1 MFLESLHL
9 SAPAIIK
16 EHEPLG
22 TKTTLRVGGTAR
34 YYIQPAD
41 EKDIIAIIKQVRLYD
56 LPYFVL
62 GRGSN
67 VLIQEGEYPGVV
79 IHLTHTYWQSIERV
93 DDLHLWAGAGTRLKT
108 LCGQVATWGLT
119 GFEFLEGIPGSI
131 GGALRMNAGAMGGWM
146 FDVVEKILVLLPEG
160 ILQTFDKKDL
170 KIGYRTCDILKEGIA
185 LRALL
190 KGQACTE
197 KNRVQSCMEHY
208 AHQRKSSQPREPSA
222 GCIFKNPPGDYA
234 GRLIDA
240 AGLKGY
246 SIGGAQVS
254 SVHGNFIVNTGHAT
268 ATDIL
273 ELISHIQKVVYAQS
287 GVQLTLEVQML
298 NYPIIAS

>member
-1 MFLESLHL
+1 VFLESLHL

-22 TKTTLRVGGTAR
+22 IKTTLRVGGTAR

-41 EKDIIAIIKQVRLYD
+41 ENDIIAIIKQVHLYD

-79 IHLTHTYWQSIERV
+79 IHLTHAYWQSIERV

-108 LCGQVATWGLT
+108 LCGQV
-119 GFEFLEGIPGSI
+119 IPGSV

-170 KIGYRTCDILKEGIA
+170 TIGYRTCDILKEGIA

-190 KGQACTE
+190 KGQSCTE
-197 KNRVQSCMEHY
+197 KTRVQSCMEHY

-234 GRLIDA
+234 GRLIDT

-246 SIGGAQVS
+246 RIGGAQVS

-298 NYPIIAS
+298 KYPVIPS